1 MKFSEYWIAVME
13 MVEREYDA
21 DYFDEKQMQTLKAN
35 FKKKWKKGITVEDA
49 YYDLMVWEM

>member
-13 MVEREYDA
+13 MIEREYDA
-21 DYFDEKQMQTLKAN
+21 EYFEEKQMQTLKAN